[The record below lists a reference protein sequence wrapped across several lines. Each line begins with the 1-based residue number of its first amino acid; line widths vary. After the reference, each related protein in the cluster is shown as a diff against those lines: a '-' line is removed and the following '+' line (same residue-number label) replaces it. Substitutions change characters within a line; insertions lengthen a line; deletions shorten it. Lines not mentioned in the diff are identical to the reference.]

1 MVWPKITK
9 LVSLDSVGHVKSN
22 DIQFSRVG
30 HFELCFKMLYFLNAL
45 SYRYENNYK
54 NVWLHALKLLKKFG
68 GSATLWSK
76 VIMKYLKNANN
87 F

>member
-30 HFELCFKMLYFLNAL
+30 HFRCRPFWIMFQNAVFFERIIVSL
-45 SYRYENNYK
+45 RK
-54 NVWLHALKLLKKFG
+54 
-68 GSATLWSK
+68 
-76 VIMKYLKNANN
+76 
-87 F
+87 

>member
-1 MVWPKITK
+1 MSSRMISNFN
-9 LVSLDSVGHVKSN
+9 VSAILG
-22 DIQFSRVG
+22 VG

-87 F
+87 FWKN